1 MRAKALPTPQAT
13 YYVRLDGE
21 VRCVVVQ
28 PYDARLVREF
38 RGTISARD
46 VVTGV
51 YRNFFP
57 EEFNAD
63 RPRGGAATEPAPPKD
78 VGVRRPTQAGPW
90 FPRGSG
96 STRTPP

>member
-1 MRAKALPTPQAT
+1 MWANALPTPEAM

-21 VRCVVVQ
+21 VRGVVVQ

-57 EEFNAD
+57 EEFTP
-63 RPRGGAATEPAPPKD
+63 PRSGTEAEPAQQK
-78 VGVRRPTQAGPW
+78 GIR
-90 FPRGSG
+90 
-96 STRTPP
+96 